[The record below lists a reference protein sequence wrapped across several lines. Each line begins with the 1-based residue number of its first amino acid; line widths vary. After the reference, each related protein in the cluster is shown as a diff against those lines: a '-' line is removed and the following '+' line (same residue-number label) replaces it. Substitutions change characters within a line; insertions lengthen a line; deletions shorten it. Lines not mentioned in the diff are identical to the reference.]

1 MPRPLDVCIVR
12 SAVNVEN
19 SYTCQQASRLTAH
32 LLYRTR
38 ELVCDLNLTEEQLN
52 AGRTFLSLVCL
63 TKTSALSASLRHPS
77 LLEIR

>member
-38 ELVCDLNLTEEQLN
+38 ELNLTEEQLN

-63 TKTSALSASLRHPS
+63 TKTSALSASLRHTS